1 MPAKDEYISGLF
13 KSHLATA
20 MPEFLYH
27 YTSQAGLIGIVQ
39 NSELWATKVHYMNDS
54 TEFSLA
60 LDLARDVITE
70 GWGATEILGDVN
82 SLPPRAKVAKQ
93 IWYAIDR
100 ITKVNIFVACFCEQS
115 DLLSQW
121 RGYSHGSYGY
131 SVGFNAG
138 KLALRATSGS
148 FPFFLGKCIYDQN

>member
-1 MPAKDEYISGLF
+1 MNIFPGLF

-60 LDLARDVITE
+60 LDLARDVIAE